1 MLTGGFRG
9 KWCNS
14 APLATRQPDNML
26 LSGCGMTA
34 AAFARRETTND
45 RGPSKG
51 PLFTPSRQPRGE
63 ASGRIFE
70 QSSIQEHV
78 K

>member
-9 KWCNS
+9 EWCNC
-14 APLATRQPDNML
+14 APIAAPKPDNML

-34 AAFARRETTND
+34 AAFARRETTNH
-45 RGPSKG
+45 RGPTKG
-51 PLFTPSRQPRGE
+51 PLIATSRAIRGE
-63 ASGRIFE
+63 ASGRSFE
-70 QSSIQEHV
+70 HTSIQEHV

>member
-9 KWCNS
+9 EECSS
-14 APLATRQPDNML
+14 APLATHQPDNVL

-34 AAFARRETTND
+34 AAFARRETPN

-51 PLFTPSRQPRGE
+51 PLCAASRILRGT
-63 ASGRIFE
+63 ATGRILE
-70 QSSIQEHV
+70 VTSIQEHV

>member
-1 MLTGGFRG
+1 MLTGRSRG
-9 KWCNS
+9 EWRAS
-14 APLATRQPDNML
+14 ALFAAFKPDNVL

-34 AAFARRETTND
+34 AAFARREPNN
-45 RGPSKG
+45 RGPFKG
-51 PLFTPSRQPRGE
+51 PLFTPSRQSRGE